1 MEKTRPTRY
10 FLGANSRYGF
20 RSLYGGFCPGEEG
33 CFLHVIKGGPGCGK
47 SSFMRRIGAAA
58 EEKGLAVEYV
68 LCSGDPDSLD
78 GVFIP
83 ALSLGYVDGTAPHV
97 IEAGFPGCVGSYLDL
112 GRFYDASA
120 LRPNTNRIMDIN
132 RRYKALYAL
141 AYEQIAAGAALLPR
155 RRGGIWGEAEREK
168 IAKKVAGFARR
179 EFSGHSG
186 RGKAREIFSG
196 AVSCKGIIAPAC
208 LLEEQYE
215 RLCLLD
221 NELGLGHLYLELL
234 LPKAVEA
241 GIDVLVGRDALE
253 PELIAS
259 LAFPSLSLA
268 LCCGSLRDTDAELYR
283 HIRLD
288 ALPDRE
294 RMNSLRPSL
303 RRSAHLG
310 RDCLAMAVDTLA
322 EAKALHDEL
331 EGVYNGFVDFD
342 GVYSEAERHIAALI

>member
-1 MEKTRPTRY
+1 MEKPSQIRY

-20 RSLYGGFCPGEEG
+20 RSLYGGFCPAEEG

-47 SSFMRRIGAAA
+47 SSFMRRIGTAA
-58 EEKGLAVEYV
+58 EERGLAVEYV

-97 IEAGFPGCVGSYLDL
+97 IEAAYPGCAGAYLDL
-112 GRFYDASA
+112 GRFYDATA

-132 RRYKALYAL
+132 RRYKALYSL

-155 RRGGIWGEAEREK
+155 RRSGIWGNEEREK
-168 IAKKVAGFARR
+168 IAKKVAGFAKR
-179 EFSGHSG
+179 EFPVPGGNG
-186 RGKAREIFSG
+186 RVREIFTG
-196 AVSCKGIIAPAC
+196 AVSCNGIIVPAE
-208 LLEEQYE
+208 LLGGQYE
-215 RLCLLD
+215 RLCFLD

-241 GIDVLVGRDALE
+241 GVDVLVGRDALE
-253 PELIAS
+253 PEHIAS
-259 LAFPSLSLA
+259 LAFPELSLA
-268 LCCGSLRDTDAELYR
+268 LCCGSLRDATGELYR

-288 ALPDRE
+288 ALPDRQRIAE
-294 RMNSLRPSL
+294 LRPSL

-331 EGVYNGFVDFD
+331 EAVYNGFVDFD
-342 GVYSEAERHIAALI
+342 GVYSEVERHIAAFM